1 MDESRFGGSIIEVA
15 KGYDVPV
22 SAGNEDV
29 AGVVDVNAR
38 REDDGYAS
46 LQGHVGAEFEL
57 VVFEGFGA
65 RFLTRL

>member
-1 MDESRFGGSIIEVA
+1 
-15 KGYDVPV
+15 
-22 SAGNEDV
+22 
-29 AGVVDVNAR
+29 
-38 REDDGYAS
+38 